1 MKTEKKIFHMILK
14 VNDTKTVI
22 LFILEEELKI
32 FHTKDNIFQRLGIK
46 AGFCVLYIGIDNE

>member
-1 MKTEKKIFHMILK
+1 MILK

-22 LFILEEELKI
+22 LFILEKELKI
-32 FHTKDNIFQRLGIK
+32 FHTKDNIFQRLGIQ